1 MLVNVMCKIL
11 YIKLLNYAYWYIT
24 VCESDDR
31 IELSKS
37 SEPGGQE
44 DHDQGLDMS
53 VERKLKIEETL
64 EEEEKQNGT
73 SHGSPRESDNEESN
87 CESPACSADDE
98 TLGRWRADV
107 RLVGTKM
114 VQLS

>member
-1 MLVNVMCKIL
+1 M
-11 YIKLLNYAYWYIT
+11 
-24 VCESDDR
+24 
-31 IELSKS
+31 SKP

-53 VERKLKIEETL
+53 VDRKLKVEETL
-64 EEEEKQNGT
+64 EEEKQNGT

-98 TLGRWRADV
+98 TQGRWRADI
-107 RLVGTKM
+107 RLVGTK
-114 VQLS
+114 LSWWFPHSLFLQDFTPE